1 MGFNM
6 MSLKN
11 IDFKILTAYF
21 QIIAYFCFFVKLVFF
36 KKKMYAEKSFTSS
49 LYLSD

>member
-1 MGFNM
+1 M

-36 KKKMYAEKSFTSS
+36 KKKCMQRKALHLRYT
-49 LYLSD
+49 